1 MVIDMNYWTRV
12 AKNILIFA
20 ISLLLIFLL
29 LKLAIFYIPFLIG
42 FIISIT
48 IEPIIK
54 KVSKKTK
61 LTRKTSAIIVLLVI
75 FSILLG
81 LIVWGIIS
89 VVTESTNLLQGL
101 NEYIEKIYNQI
112 QYFITKLEIE
122 LPIQFINLIENSTE
136 QFIIIISEYISNFL
150 TSTLQK
156 ATLIPIAF
164 IYVIITILSTY
175 FICTDRFFILDQ
187 MEHHFPK
194 LWIKRFG
201 THLKE
206 IITSLGN
213 YLKAEVILVLIS
225 FFIILIGL
233 YIGKFCGLNIEYPLL
248 SAIRNSFCRRPSYIR
263 SRNCNATMG
272 NTFSN

>member
-1 MVIDMNYWTRV
+1 MNYWTRV
-12 AKNILIFA
+12 IKKVWIFA
-20 ISLLLIFLL
+20 ISLLLIFLF

-42 FIISIT
+42 FIISII
-48 IEPIIK
+48 IEPLIK
-54 KVSKKTK
+54 IVSKKTN
-61 LTRKTSAIIVLLVI
+61 LERKTSAIIVLLII

-81 LIVWGIIS
+81 LIIWGIIS

-101 NEYIEKIYNQI
+101 NVYIEKIYNQI

-122 LPIQFINLIENSTE
+122 LPTQFIDLIENSTT
-136 QFIIIISEYISNFL
+136 QFITATSEYISNLL
-150 TSTLQK
+150 TTILQK

-201 THLKE
+201 AHLKE
-206 IITSLGN
+206 IIRSLGN
-213 YLKAEVILVLIS
+213 YLKAEVILILIS

-248 SAIRNSFCRRPSYIR
+248 SAIRDSFCRCTSYIR
-263 SRNCNATMG
+263 RRNCYVTMG
-272 NTFSN
+272 NPLSN